1 MRTKFTTVLTAIV
14 AVIVL
19 TFTAQKSS
27 AAEGIQLST
36 KLTEIK
42 NISKIT
48 ASGNVEVFLTQ
59 GGTEGVTVYDNYY
72 GKYALVQLQ
81 DGELR
86 ISSYGTKT
94 LQVWVQ
100 VDGLKSIEANGTAKI
115 QSLNKISAPDLS
127 IELSDSAVAVLHAET
142 LASKANV
149 NESAS
154 LSLTGSSENYSLSI
168 SGTGKVDATN
178 FKAGEGSLKVTDNG
192 QLVISRDG
200 KNVLIQSTEK
210 A

>member
-19 TFTAQKSS
+19 TFTTQKSS
-27 AAEGIQLST
+27 AAEGVQLST

-115 QSLNKISAPDLS
+115 QSLNKISALDLS
-127 IELSDSAVAVLHAET
+127 IELSDSAVAVLHTEA
-142 LASKANV
+142 LASTANV

-154 LSLTGSSENYSLSI
+154 LSLTGSSENYSLFI

-178 FKAGEGSLKVTDNG
+178 FKAGEGSLKVKDNG